1 MKKMLLLFT
10 VVLLLLG
17 CACSQK
23 VESTDHT
30 FTVKFPEY
38 MTVFSPTATK
48 KDDPR
53 LSEHQ
58 LDYETLTSFGAEGG
72 VFYVIGEEDGVSKE
86 ITVNVQESSYT
97 QELWELKKADTT
109 TVTAF
114 QDELIETFNVS
125 GITVKQKGQFSQG
138 RAYCVYLNIISGN
151 VTSFD
156 TVYMATVYN
165 GKQYSILYQA
175 SKPLT
180 QDDIDEC
187 HGIFD
192 TFYITKTLPNP
203 ALETKD
209 PTTVKAVLVVI
220 LLLIALF
227 VVVMVLRIFAHRRKQ
242 KEDEKDP
249 YVPQF
254 ADAFATN
261 KKSKEKRK

>member
-1 MKKMLLLFT
+1 MKKLILLL
-10 VVLLLLG
+10 VLCALALG
-17 CACSQK
+17 CGCAQK
-23 VESTDHT
+23 VESADHT
-30 FTVKFPEY
+30 FNLKFPEY

-72 VFYVIGEEDGVSKE
+72 VFYAVGEQNGVSKE

-97 QELWELKKADTT
+97 QELWELKKADTDL
-109 TVTAF
+109 VTAF

-125 GITVKQKGQFSQG
+125 GITVKQKGQFTQG

-151 VTSFD
+151 VASFD

-175 SKPLT
+175 SAALT

-187 HGIFD
+187 HDIFD

-203 ALETKD
+203 ANETKD
-209 PTTVKAVLVVI
+209 PTKVKAFLVVV
-220 LLLIALF
+220 LLLIAVLG
-227 VVVMVLRIFAHRRKQ
+227 VVMVLRIFAHRKKQ
-242 KEDEKDP
+242 KEKEKDP

-254 ADAFATN
+254 ADAFDTN